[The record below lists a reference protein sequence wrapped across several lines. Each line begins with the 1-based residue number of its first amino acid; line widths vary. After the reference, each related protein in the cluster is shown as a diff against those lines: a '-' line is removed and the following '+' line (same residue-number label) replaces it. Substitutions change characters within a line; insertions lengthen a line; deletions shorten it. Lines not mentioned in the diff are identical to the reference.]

1 MSVIRKISQW
11 AARTGGA
18 FLRGGVQQQAEEPE
32 YELNQGVTEA
42 YAAADP
48 AAREKIDPFNH
59 GNGKYGGR
67 QVYRCREDRER
78 EEAEK
83 AAQEAAAQQQYM
95 QEQAAQYQQQYAQEQ
110 YAQEQMQQTA
120 AYQAQQYQ
128 QAQQQYAQ
136 EQAAYQELLPVV
148 EKKTQAIIANDLKQV
163 QDITEIEQSAIGKI
177 SGLEQKRT
185 EIMQNISV
193 VLNKKLPELTLPNLI
208 QLLDRQ
214 PDEQETLKEIHKELT
229 DVLKRL
235 SEVNGHNRN
244 LIEQSLEM
252 ISYNMNL
259 LQSTRIVPGNN
270 YTRNAGQW
278 DMTASQ
284 TGMFDAK
291 Q

>member
-1 MSVIRKISQW
+1 MAS
-11 AARTGGA
+11 
-18 FLRGGVQQQAEEPE
+18 L
-32 YELNQGVTEA
+32 
-42 YAAADP
+42 
-48 AAREKIDPFNH
+48 
-59 GNGKYGGR
+59 
-67 QVYRCREDRER
+67 
-78 EEAEK
+78 
-83 AAQEAAAQQQYM
+83 M
-95 QEQAAQYQQQYAQEQ
+95 QELIATLRKEQE
-110 YAQEQMQQTA
+110 
-120 AYQAQQYQ
+120 
-128 QAQQQYAQ
+128 
-136 EQAAYQELLPVV
+136 AYQELLPVV

-163 QDITEIEQSAIGKI
+163 QEITEFEQSAIGKI
-177 SGLEQKRT
+177 SGLEQKRA
-185 EIMQNISV
+185 EIMNNIGV
-193 VLNKKLPELTLPNLI
+193 VLNKKVPDLTLPNLI

-214 PDEQETLKEIHKELT
+214 PQEQQTLAEIHTELKAL
-229 DVLKRL
+229 LKRL

>member
-1 MSVIRKISQW
+1 MAS
-11 AARTGGA
+11 
-18 FLRGGVQQQAEEPE
+18 L
-32 YELNQGVTEA
+32 
-42 YAAADP
+42 
-48 AAREKIDPFNH
+48 
-59 GNGKYGGR
+59 
-67 QVYRCREDRER
+67 
-78 EEAEK
+78 
-83 AAQEAAAQQQYM
+83 M
-95 QEQAAQYQQQYAQEQ
+95 QELIA
-110 YAQEQMQQTA
+110 TLR
-120 AYQAQQYQ
+120 
-128 QAQQQYAQ
+128 Q

-148 EKKTQAIIANDLKQV
+148 EQKTQAIIANDLKQV
-163 QDITEIEQSAIGKI
+163 QDITEFEQSAIGKI

-185 EIMQNISV
+185 EIMKNIAV
-193 VLNKKLPELTLPNLI
+193 VLNKKVSDLTLPNLVK
-208 QLLDRQ
+208 LLDRQ
-214 PDEQETLKEIHKELT
+214 PQEQQTLNEIHKELT

-235 SEVNGHNRN
+235 SEVNGHNKN